1 MVLGLSALW
10 WRRIRGLWNLPDGR
24 NCLRGKLGIV
34 LMSRVMLSQTLIQF
48 SVDGWSCV
56 PCLLFAWGQ
65 TMVEVMEITVTS
77 FKRSHACTATLSAPN
92 HVGGH
97 RRPTLPLENPGHW
110 QASPC
115 QSLVGSLL
123 LSPGFWCTRFCL
135 CPPRIYFPTCIS
147 SDSSMVGLMATS
159 SKRAAIPKSAS
170 PRAPASAA
178 DHCWSNHH
186 RRRSQFCLSLC
197 GVPGSWCTRFVW
209 ALWASL
215 TGMGFDSKCEFGSP
229 TVLLGLLLCP

>member
-1 MVLGLSALW
+1 MVFGLSALW

-24 NCLRGKLGIV
+24 NCLRGKLGLV
-34 LMSRVMLSQTLIQF
+34 LMSRAMLSQTLMQF

-56 PCLLFAWGQ
+56 PSLLFACGQ

-77 FKRSHACTATLSAPN
+77 YKRSHACTATLSAPN

-97 RRPTLPLENPGHW
+97 RRPKLPLENPGHW

-135 CPPRIYFPTCIS
+135 CPPRIYFSVLYKFSQLYGGINGDLLQESCHTQVCCTQSPCPCHRTLLTRPPQE
-147 SDSSMVGLMATS
+147 MLTGL
-159 SKRAAIPKSAS
+159 PQS
-170 PRAPASAA
+170 PWGPWVPV
-178 DHCWSNHH
+178 HKI
-186 RRRSQFCLSLC
+186 CLSPLSVSDRN
-197 GVPGSWCTRFVW
+197 GVWF
-209 ALWASL
+209 
-215 TGMGFDSKCEFGSP
+215 
-229 TVLLGLLLCP
+229 